1 MYKYIVSIYTHLD
14 CDNGTDDIDC
24 INRCHCLNNYPC
36 NKQTGNC
43 EGGCN
48 PGYTNSNCS
57 KSTVTRIV
65 GVY

>member
-36 NKQTGNC
+36 NSRLVIVKEDVT
-43 EGGCN
+43 
-48 PGYTNSNCS
+48 PVTP
-57 KSTVTRIV
+57 TVTVAKVRSR
-65 GVY
+65 